1 MSLILLISAVTI
13 LLSQQCASDLSKEK
27 SILTV
32 DVLFLDFMVND
43 TRAFINTFYYGND
56 GNLNGVGKSVY
67 LRSTFSLP
75 AYINRP
81 VCTRQK
87 QILFETLEGLVLL
100 TAHTI
105 PKERLNSTRILPYG
119 DSVCAELPQDKMEEF
134 LDDMEN
140 FFNQKGFEL
149 EHGDPF
155 IVNTVQNKLAM
166 GWMALN
172 YALNGGELIANKTV
186 AAALLSQ
193 TAHALVFVPQNTTTP
208 TQGEP
213 FFDMGLPF
221 HFYFYR
227 QVLRERNKIQELYAS
242 ALGSFGE
249 RDIRKLILKS
259 TNISNLLE
267 TSCFRPFKKYT
278 WIYNET
284 YNYTLMGSN
293 KGESHRVNY
302 NDCKRE
308 VREVVSKFQKPT
320 RSLEGRDFYALYAY
334 FELAV
339 RANLIEK
346 EVKRTCHSS
355 AESTDS
361 TEPGKIVTAKNI
373 TLEAIEKRAKCV
385 CSSRCGAPFLCMDLV
400 FMYTLFNESYGL
412 KSNTTIHFSN
422 EVKGFPLSWRMA
434 KAFSLYKNYEII

>member
-13 LLSQQCASDLSKEK
+13 LLSQQCSSVLSKEK

-32 DVLFLDFMVND
+32 DALFLDFMVND
-43 TRAFINTFYYGND
+43 TRAFINTFYYGSD

-87 QILFETLEGLVLL
+87 QILFKTLEGLVLL
-100 TAHTI
+100 TAHAI

-208 TQGEP
+208 THEEP

-221 HFYFYR
+221 HFYFH
-227 QVLRERNKIQELYAS
+227 S
-242 ALGSFGE
+242 GSFGE

-267 TSCFRPFKKYT
+267 TSCFRPFTKYT

-293 KGESHRVNY
+293 KGESHRINY
-302 NDCKRE
+302 TDCKRE

-334 FELAV
+334 FGLAV

-346 EVKRTCHSS
+346 E
-355 AESTDS
+355 
-361 TEPGKIVTAKNI
+361 VTAKNI

-385 CSSRCGAPFLCMDLV
+385 CSSRCGTPFLCMDLV
-400 FMYTLFNESYGL
+400 FMYTLFNEIYGL
-412 KSNTTIHFSN
+412 KSNTTIHFSD
-422 EVKGFPLSWRMA
+422 EVNGFPLSWRMA